1 MKELHIED
9 GETIL
14 ELGYSLKYN
23 GYSNGRGLFIY
34 CPLEGLYLGRNL
46 SYKAEEDYG
55 YSPFYNKTILTSVT
69 IGNNVTNIG
78 KFAFSG
84 CSGLANITIPNSVT
98 TIENFAFNDCTSL
111 KELHIEDGE
120 TILELGYNK
129 VSDREINSEGL
140 FYDCPLEKI
149 HLGRNVDYMVL
160 EPHYYYGNSPFYN
173 RKGLKILTISNY
185 VTAIG
190 GNAFEGCSGLSEII
204 IPNSVTSIG
213 YEAFQGCTGLTNVT
227 IGNSVTS
234 IGEHAF
240 CDCTGLTSITIPNNV
255 TKIGS
260 FAFDYCTSLKEL
272 YIEDG
277 DLTLSWGHYG
287 CYESYFGY
295 CPIEKVYLGR
305 NLVFKGDEYG
315 LFYGISNRIS
325 SLTIGNCVTRINNKV
340 FWNFAQD
347 ISIYLMCAIPPTI
360 GEKGDTEYVNW
371 NIYVPKGTLEIY
383 KAADVWKNFWNIQE
397 HSLIEYHTV
406 TYRVDGEI
414 YETQLVALG
423 DTIPTIDEPT
433 KEGYTFSGWSEAPET
448 MPAEDITITGSF
460 SVNIY
465 TITYIVDGEVYATDE
480 LTYGSEIVLIDEPT
494 KEGYTFSGW
503 SEAPET
509 MPAEDIEITG
519 SFSVNTYSITYI
531 VDGEVYA
538 TDELTYGSEI
548 VLRDEPTKE
557 GYTFS
562 GWSEAPETMPAHDI
576 EITGSFIPTENV
588 SEVEMDVNIQTTNN
602 GIILLNAYNN
612 VVRVYT
618 INGILVEKI
627 DKYTGEEIVL
637 NKGVYIVCVGDKA
650 VKIKL

>member
-14 ELGYSLKYN
+14 ELGYN
-23 GYSNGRGLFIY
+23 YS
-34 CPLEGLYLGRNL
+34 
-46 SYKAEEDYG
+46 SD
-55 YSPFYNKTILTSVT
+55 
-69 IGNNVTNIG
+69 
-78 KFAFSG
+78 
-84 CSGLANITIPNSVT
+84 
-98 TIENFAFNDCTSL
+98 
-111 KELHIEDGE
+111 KEKE
-120 TILELGYNK
+120 
-129 VSDREINSEGL
+129 SEGL
-140 FYDCPLEKI
+140 FYDCPLKKV
-149 HLGRNVDYMVL
+149 HLGRTVAYMVYDNY
-160 EPHYYYGNSPFYN
+160 YYYGNSPFYN
-173 RKGLKILTISNY
+173 RKDLKTLTISNY
-185 VTAIG
+185 VTAIR

-234 IGEHAF
+234 IGQHAF
-240 CDCTGLTSITIPNNV
+240 YGCTGLTSITIPNNV
-255 TKIGS
+255 TEISFYAFGS
-260 FAFDYCTSLKEL
+260 CTSLKEL

-277 DLTLSWGHYG
+277 DLTLSWGNYG
-287 CYESYFGY
+287 YYESYFGY

-406 TYRVDGEI
+406 TYIVDGEI
-414 YETQLVALG
+414 YETQFVALG
-423 DTIPTIDEPT
+423 ETIPIIDEPT
-433 KEGYTFSGWSEAPET
+433 KEGHTFSGWSEAPET

-460 SVNIY
+460 SVNTYAITYIVDGEVYATDSLAYGSKIILPEVLTKEGY
-465 TITYIVDGEVYATDE
+465 TFSWSEAPETMPAEDIEITGSFSVNTYAITYIVDGEVYATDE

-503 SEAPET
+503 SEIPET
-509 MPAEDIEITG
+509 MPAHDVEITG
-519 SFSVNTYSITYI
+519 SFSVNTYAITYI

-538 TDELTYGSEI
+538 TEELTYGSEI
-548 VLRDEPTKE
+548 VLIDEPTKE
-557 GYTFS
+557 GHTFS
-562 GWSEAPETMPAHDI
+562 GWSEAPETMPAHDV

-588 SEVEMDVNIQTTNN
+588 SEVEFDANIQTTNN
-602 GIILLNAYNN
+602 GIILLNANN
-612 VVRVYT
+612 NWVRVYT
-618 INGILVEKI
+618 INGILVKKI
-627 DKYTGEEIVL
+627 DNYTGEEITL
-637 NKGVYIVCVGDKA
+637 NKGVYIVSVGNKA
-650 VKIKL
+650 IKIML